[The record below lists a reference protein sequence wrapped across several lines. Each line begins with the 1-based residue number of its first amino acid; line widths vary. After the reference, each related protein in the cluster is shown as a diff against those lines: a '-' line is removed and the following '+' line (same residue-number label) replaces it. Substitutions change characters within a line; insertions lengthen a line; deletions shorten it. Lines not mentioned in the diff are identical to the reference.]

1 MGTAPISTDKS
12 PEQIA
17 SQIVSFILHIIISLV
32 VYLAL
37 FFVLSV
43 VNPTDLPAILVTALI
58 FILTFIVAYLIHMG
72 GRVTAAPSIWMA
84 GLVWL
89 LMVVVYV
96 LELPTGP
103 GKCEFCTAT
112 SKIWLT
118 LFDMAQ
124 GSNLLNGEGRVIGTW
139 PALAMIGYAIGA
151 KVALR
156 RHFNS

>member
-17 SQIVSFILHIIISLV
+17 TQIFSFILHIIISLV

-43 VNPTDLPAILVTALI
+43 VNPTDMPALVVTLLVFA
-58 FILTFIVAYLIHMG
+58 LTFVVAYLIHMG
-72 GRVTAAPSIWMA
+72 GRMTSAPAIWVA
-84 GLVWL
+84 GVVWL
-89 LMVVVYV
+89 LMVMVYV

-112 SKIWLT
+112 SKIGLT

-124 GSNLLNGEGRVIGTW
+124 GSNLMNGEGRVIGTW

-151 KVALR
+151 RVALR
-156 RHFNS
+156 RHFRA